1 MLTNQFPGVHVLEI
15 PSGARPIAS
24 LSTSNT
30 AFVGVFRKG
39 PLDDA
44 IRITSWAD
52 FEKIFGGLWV
62 ESDTSY
68 AVRQYFQNGGAV
80 AFIVRVGVARAA
92 VAAVVADPV
101 AIPPVVAAPAIVA
114 IGLDRAVL
122 IVTDNINPADAAA
135 LPALTVTALNEG
147 SWGNDLRIGI
157 GLRTGADIGTTY
169 DLVIRSY
176 KGNQLLAQEVYQ
188 AVSISAASPRYADRV
203 VNGVSTLV
211 TVVAVDTRLPRHQ
224 TPVLGS
230 APARESTLQQL
241 KDVPKTSL
249 LAMAGGGDGILPS
262 IANWQA
268 PIAAALVGSNALRTG
283 MNALE
288 DIIPDIFNLMCLPIA
303 AQMPVVNA
311 TAVYEAAEAFCRD
324 RFAFLIV
331 DPGIGVAHAAIY
343 ATWFSQLGGAVSR
356 NAAGYFPALRFDDPE
371 APGTLRDIGPSGMV
385 AGMMARIDASRGI
398 WKSAAGTETRF
409 SGGEPAALLTDLEQ
423 EPLNR
428 LGVNVIRSF
437 PVYGNIIWG
446 ARTLA
451 GADDLADEY
460 KYAAV
465 RRTALF
471 IQQSLQRGLKWTV
484 FEGNDETLWGQI
496 RLNVKAFMQGLHR
509 QGAFQGNIAAD
520 AYLVKCDSETTPQSD
535 IDLGIVNILVAF
547 APLKPAEFV
556 LLNFTQLTKLP
567 E

>member
-122 IVTDNINPADAAA
+122 SVTDNINPADAAA
-135 LPALTVTALNEG
+135 VPALTVTALNEG

-157 GLRTGADIGTTY
+157 GLRTGADAGTAY

-188 AVSISAASPRYADRV
+188 AVSISATSPRYADRV

-211 TVVAVDTRLPRHQ
+211 TVVAVDAVLPRHQ
-224 TPVLGS
+224 TPALGS
-230 APARESTLQQL
+230 APARESSLQQL
-241 KDVPKTSL
+241 KDVPKASF
-249 LAMAGGGDGILPS
+249 LAMAGGGDCGVER
-262 IANWQA
+262 
-268 PIAAALVGSNALRTG
+268 AAHWDECAGG
-283 MNALE
+283 
-288 DIIPDIFNLMCLPIA
+288 
-303 AQMPVVNA
+303 
-311 TAVYEAAEAFCRD
+311 YH
-324 RFAFLIV
+324 
-331 DPGIGVAHAAIY
+331 PG
-343 ATWFSQLGGAVSR
+343 
-356 NAAGYFPALRFDDPE
+356 
-371 APGTLRDIGPSGMV
+371 
-385 AGMMARIDASRGI
+385 
-398 WKSAAGTETRF
+398 
-409 SGGEPAALLTDLEQ
+409 
-423 EPLNR
+423 
-428 LGVNVIRSF
+428 
-437 PVYGNIIWG
+437 
-446 ARTLA
+446 
-451 GADDLADEY
+451 
-460 KYAAV
+460 
-465 RRTALF
+465 
-471 IQQSLQRGLKWTV
+471 
-484 FEGNDETLWGQI
+484 
-496 RLNVKAFMQGLHR
+496 
-509 QGAFQGNIAAD
+509 
-520 AYLVKCDSETTPQSD
+520 YL
-535 IDLGIVNILVAF
+535 
-547 APLKPAEFV
+547 
-556 LLNFTQLTKLP
+556 
-567 E
+567 

>member
-1 MLTNQFPGVHVLEI
+1 MLTNQFPGVHVQEI

-24 LSTSNT
+24 ISTSNT
-30 AFVGVFRKG
+30 AFIGIFRKG
-39 PLDDA
+39 PVDDA
-44 IRITSWAD
+44 VRITSWGD

-80 AFIVRVGVARAA
+80 AFVIRVAVARVAVAA
-92 VAAVVADPV
+92 VAADA
-101 AIPPVVAAPAIVA
+101 AANPPVVAVPAVAAIALSKAAVIVRNNLA
-114 IGLDRAVL
+114 QSTANGTA
-122 IVTDNINPADAAA
+122 
-135 LPALTVTALNEG
+135 TVTLTAINEG
-147 SWGNDLRIGI
+147 TWGNDLRVGI
-157 GLRTGADIGTTY
+157 GKRTATSY
-169 DLVIRSY
+169 DLLIRSY
-176 KGNQLLAQEVYQ
+176 KGEMLVAEEAFQD
-188 AVSISAASPRYADRV
+188 ISTDAAAARAADKV
-203 VNGVSTLV
+203 IKSSSKLV
-211 TVVAVDTRLPRHQ
+211 TATATALLPMFGIPAAGA
-224 TPVLGS
+224 TP
-230 APARESTLQQL
+230 AKEYTLAELRDL
-241 KDVPKTSL
+241 KKADL
-249 LAMAGGGDGILPS
+249 LPLTGGGDGVLTTS
-262 IANWQA
+262 VNWM
-268 PIAAALVGSNALRTG
+268 PDISAAIVGSNAQRTG

-288 DIIPDIFNLMCLPIA
+288 DIVPDIFNLMCMPLA
-303 AQMPVVNA
+303 GQMDVANA
-311 TAVYEAAEAFCRD
+311 KAVYEAAEKFCRD
-324 RFAFLIV
+324 RFAFLVV
-331 DPGIGVAHAAIY
+331 DPKIGLTHDAIY
-343 ATWFSQLGGAVSR
+343 NDWFADLGGAVTR
-356 NAAGYFPALRFDDPE
+356 NAAGYFPALTFDDPE
-371 APGTLRDIGPSGMV
+371 APGTLRSIGPSGMV
-385 AGMMARIDASRGI
+385 TGMMARIDASRGI

-409 SGGEPAALLTDLEQ
+409 SGGEPAAMLTDLEQ

-460 KYAAV
+460 KYVAV

-496 RLNVKAFMQGLHR
+496 RMNVKAFMQGLHR
-509 QGAFQGNIAAD
+509 QGAFQGSNAAD
-520 AYLVKCDSETTPQSD
+520 AYLVKCDSDTTTQAD

-556 LLNFTQLTKLP
+556 ILNFMQLTKLP

>member
-1 MLTNQFPGVHVLEI
+1 MLTNQFPGVHVQEI

-24 LSTSNT
+24 ISTSNT
-30 AFVGVFRKG
+30 AFIGIFRKG
-39 PLDDA
+39 PIDDA
-44 IRITSWAD
+44 VRITSWAD
-52 FEKIFGGLWV
+52 FEKIYGGLWV

-68 AVRQYFQNGGAV
+68 AVRQYFQNGGSV
-80 AFIVRVGVARAA
+80 AFVVRVGVERMA
-92 VAAVVADPV
+92 VAADAA
-101 AIPPVVAAPAIVA
+101 AIPPVVAVVA
-114 IGLDRAVL
+114 IGLARADLDVM
-122 IVTDNINPADAAA
+122 DNVNPADAAA
-135 LPALTVTALNEG
+135 VPGLVVTALNEG
-147 SWGNDLRIGI
+147 SWGDDLRIGI
-157 GLRTGADIGTTY
+157 GTRTPAIDSY

-176 KGNQLLAQEVYQ
+176 KGNLLLAQEVYQ
-188 AVSISAASPRYADRV
+188 AVSTDATSARYADRL
-203 VNGVSTLV
+203 VNGVSALV
-211 TVVAVDTRLPRHQ
+211 TVAAVDGVLPRHE
-224 TPVLGS
+224 TPALGS
-230 APARESTLQQL
+230 APARESTLLQL
-241 KDVPKTSL
+241 KDAPKGSL
-249 LAMAGGGDGILPS
+249 LALTGGFDGVLPTS
-262 IANWQA
+262 VGWM
-268 PIAAALVGSNALRTG
+268 PDIAAAMMGSNATRTG

-288 DIIPDIFNLMCLPIA
+288 DIIPDIFNLMCIPMA
-303 AQMPVVNA
+303 AQMDVANA
-311 TAVYEAAEAFCRD
+311 VAVYEAAEAFCRD

-331 DPGIGVAHAAIY
+331 DPGAGSVHGTVY
-343 ATWFSQLGGAVSR
+343 ANWFSQLGGAMSR
-356 NAAGYFPALRFDDPE
+356 NAAGYFPALTFADPE
-371 APGTLRDIGPSGMV
+371 AAGNNRIMGPSGMV

-428 LGVNVIRSF
+428 LGINVIRSF

-496 RLNVKAFMQGLHR
+496 RMNVKAFMQGLHR
-509 QGAFQGNIAAD
+509 QGAFQGNVAAD
-520 AYLVKCDSETTPQSD
+520 AYLVKCDSETTTQAD

-567 E
+567 D